1 MSWHAHRI
9 WLDSSP
15 VDPQQE
21 SWSLDGILTEQWGQA
36 LMPGWQGQGP
46 WDHSPEELPHAQE
59 GTCLG
64 TSSKGG
70 PCLAREGLSL
80 SPNPQAT
87 LVRGARVVGCMLS
100 RLDARMLFFGVGVFN
115 TWTNPKRDLT
125 HMAESSDWRKN
136 KNHFVFAPLTSD
148 SEASSMFQ
156 FSLPTAQ
163 AGPFLMSGGLM
174 GQVGTGASLP

>member
-1 MSWHAHRI
+1 M
-9 WLDSSP
+9 
-15 VDPQQE
+15 
-21 SWSLDGILTEQWGQA
+21 
-36 LMPGWQGQGP
+36 
-46 WDHSPEELPHAQE
+46 
-59 GTCLG
+59 
-64 TSSKGG
+64 
-70 PCLAREGLSL
+70 AREGLSL

-87 LVRGARVVGCMLS
+87 LVRGARVVDCMLS

-163 AGPFLMSGGLM
+163 ARVKHAGR
-174 GQVGTGASLP
+174 SLVHSEVPERWLVSSQLSLSAVS